1 MTFNFV
7 FQAFL
12 PQLIEAVEVEYDN
25 DLITPAESARSST
38 TAFTPDTVLPTSS
51 TDNAAFVN
59 LNFIDDDD
67 NDNVDET
74 DNLSPTSADSD
85 GQQSSSLNTPLFS
98 FLTASTSLDASTS
111 TTTTTTPPDPTLSS
125 SVQSGALNVEVPPE
139 IAANKDLT
147 TVKYDL
153 LIKLAEKF
161 TNQKWL

>member
-12 PQLIEAVEVEYDN
+12 PQLIEAVEAEYDN
-25 DLITPAESARSST
+25 DLVTPAESARSST

-85 GQQSSSLNTPLFS
+85 GQQSSSLN
-98 FLTASTSLDASTS
+98 ASTS